1 MAKEQL
7 LDSGMAKEVPYVVLQ
22 ADERLGMAVAG
33 IAAEHR
39 DNVLNA
45 MAVAGKLVVTLSA
58 VDSLAINLTLPL
70 TDKDITDFLQYRD
83 NDIVEQMM
91 TLYI

>member
-1 MAKEQL
+1 MAKERL

-22 ADERLGMAVAG
+22 ADEWLGMAVAG

-45 MAVAGKLVVTLSA
+45 MAVAGKFIVTLSA

-70 TDKDITDFLQYRD
+70 TDKDITDFLQYRN

>member
-1 MAKEQL
+1 
-7 LDSGMAKEVPYVVLQ
+7 MAKEVSYVVLQ

-45 MAVAGKLVVTLSA
+45 MAVAGKFIVTLST

>member
-1 MAKEQL
+1 MT
-7 LDSGMAKEVPYVVLQ
+7 KEVPYVVLQ
-22 ADERLGMAVAG
+22 ADEWLGMAVAG

-45 MAVAGKLVVTLSA
+45 MAVAGKFIVTLST

>member
-1 MAKEQL
+1 MAKERL
-7 LDSGMAKEVPYVVLQ
+7 LDSGMAKEVPYVILQ
-22 ADERLGMAVAG
+22 ADEWLGMAVAG

-45 MAVAGKLVVTLSA
+45 MAVAGKFIVTLSA

>member
-1 MAKEQL
+1 MT
-7 LDSGMAKEVPYVVLQ
+7 KEVPYVVLQ
-22 ADERLGMAVAG
+22 ADEWLGMAVAG

-45 MAVAGKLVVTLSA
+45 MAVAGKLVVTLST